1 VETCVLKIGGGA
13 VTHKGSNE
21 RRARVDVIRRVAR
34 EIRRAQEERTGR
46 LVAVHGAGPFGHG
59 LVAEYDI
66 AAGVQNARD
75 VEGFVRTHNSM
86 EDLNKLFM
94 DIFREEG
101 LLVFPIQPSACVV
114 QADRRV
120 TDFFIEPIKRLVALD
135 ERIIPLLYGDMVTDS
150 VLGASVVS
158 GDAIVAELGRRLG
171 ARRVLL
177 GTDVPG
183 IFTAD
188 PKLDPAALPVPRI
201 DRDNLDEVLA
211 RVTCATTVDVTRGMR
226 GKLEEIA
233 RGLSG
238 LEVLVFD
245 VTEEGCLHRA
255 LTGQAVRGTE
265 INL

>member
-1 VETCVLKIGGGA
+1 METTVLKIGGGA

-21 RRARVDVIRRVAR
+21 RRARIDVIRRIAG
-34 EIRRAQEERTGR
+34 ELRRAKEERPER

-59 LVAEYDI
+59 PVTEYGI
-66 AAGVQNARD
+66 AGGVQSPRD

-94 DIFREEG
+94 DVFREEG
-101 LLVFPIQPSACVV
+101 LLVFPVQPSACIV
-114 QADRRV
+114 QSDRRV
-120 TDFFIEPIKRLVALD
+120 SQLFSEPIERLIALD
-135 ERIIPLLYGDMVTDS
+135 DRIIPLLYGDMVPDS

-183 IFTAD
+183 IFTSD
-188 PKLDPAALPVPRI
+188 PKLDPAARPVPRI

-211 RVTCATTVDVTRGMR
+211 HVTGATTVDVTRGMR

-233 RGLSG
+233 RALAG

-245 VTEEGCLHRA
+245 LTEEGSLYRA

-265 INL
+265 IRL

>member
-1 VETCVLKIGGGA
+1 VLKIGGGA
-13 VTHKGSNE
+13 VTHKDANE
-21 RRARVDVIRRVAR
+21 RRARVDVIRRIAGELRQAR
-34 EIRRAQEERTGR
+34 EERPGR

-59 LVAEYDI
+59 PVAEYGI
-66 AAGVQNARD
+66 ARGVRSPRD
-75 VEGFVRTHNSM
+75 VEGFVHTHNSM
-86 EDLNKLFM
+86 QDLNKLFM

-101 LLVFPIQPSACVV
+101 LLVFPIQPSACIV

-120 TDFFIEPIKRLVALD
+120 SQLFIEPIERLLALD
-135 ERIIPLLYGDMVTDS
+135 ERIIPLLYGDMVPDT

-171 ARRVLL
+171 ASRVLL

-183 IFTAD
+183 IFAAD
-188 PKLDPAALPVPRI
+188 PKLDPAACLVPRI
-201 DRDNLDEVLA
+201 DRDNFDEVLA
-211 RVTCATTVDVTRGMR
+211 HVTGATTVDVTRGMR

-233 RGLSG
+233 RSLAG

-245 VTEEGCLHRA
+245 ITEEGSLYRA

-265 INL
+265 IRL